1 MCKRRKHMTLSE
13 KICQDIN
20 RKFYFDDFVLN
31 NLYYW
36 KDGIKMEICDGL
48 IEFEDRYIIIQI
60 KERDSQESTNNQ
72 KWLERKV
79 YKKATSQIKDT
90 IEIIKMTDNLIVED
104 LYGQQVNID
113 KTKSILPIIVFKN
126 DEITE
131 YKRVY
136 HSSTKNININI
147 FSENDYK
154 TMMEKI
160 EVPCEIIDY
169 LMLRQELFQHSNF
182 NVILD
187 DSENGYFMMANIEN
201 ELDVAEYF
209 LMKTIKDK
217 PYNKLDVKNF
227 LGIIQKY
234 NLKRINQTQD
244 YKQILY
250 RMLRFDRFGAS
261 YFMQRWNNC
270 WDLSKKRIFNCQQI
284 IVGQNISERF
294 GFLFISAK
302 KDDVKDNNKFYSHLT
317 NLFIQKYQLQTAIA
331 IISYYEGNNN
341 YLVNWL
347 FMSKPFENDEELQ
360 KVLDNND
367 LWKHT
372 KQVDSN

>member
-1 MCKRRKHMTLSE
+1 MTLSE

-20 RKFYFDDFVLN
+20 RKFYFDDFVLT
-31 NLYYW
+31 NLYYV

-60 KERDSQESTNNQ
+60 KERNSQENTNNQ
-72 KWLERKV
+72 KWLDRKV

-90 IEIIKMTDNLIVED
+90 IDIISQTDNLIVQD
-104 LYGQQVNID
+104 LYGQQVDID

-126 DEITE
+126 EEILD
-131 YKRVY
+131 YQRVY

-147 FSENDYK
+147 FSEKDYE

-169 LMLRQELFQHSNF
+169 LLLRQDLFQHSNF
-182 NVILD
+182 NMILD
-187 DSENGYFMMANIEN
+187 DSETGYFMMANIEN
-201 ELDVAEYF
+201 ELDLANYF

-217 PYNKLDVKNF
+217 SFNELDIKNF

-234 NLKRINQTQD
+234 NLKRLDQNQD

-250 RMLRFDRFGAS
+250 RMLRFDRFGAT

-270 WDLSKKRIFNCQQI
+270 WDLSKKGIINCQQH
-284 IVGQNISERF
+284 IVGQNKHEKF
-294 GFLFISAK
+294 GFLFISTK
-302 KDDVKDNNKFYSHLT
+302 KGDIKDNNDFYAHLT
-317 NLFIQKYQLQTAIA
+317 RLFIQKYKLETAIT
-331 IISYYEGNNN
+331 IICYYEGEHN

-360 KVLDNND
+360 RSLNEND

>member
-1 MCKRRKHMTLSE
+1 MTLSE

-113 KTKSILPIIVFKN
+113 KTKSFLPIIVFKN

-234 NLKRINQTQD
+234 
-244 YKQILY
+244 
-250 RMLRFDRFGAS
+250 
-261 YFMQRWNNC
+261 
-270 WDLSKKRIFNCQQI
+270 
-284 IVGQNISERF
+284 
-294 GFLFISAK
+294 
-302 KDDVKDNNKFYSHLT
+302 
-317 NLFIQKYQLQTAIA
+317 QLQTAIT

-372 KQVDSN
+372 KQVDSNWQQMYQF

>member
-1 MCKRRKHMTLSE
+1 MTLSE

-270 WDLSKKRIFNCQQI
+270 WDLSKKGIFNCQQI
-284 IVGQNISERF
+284 IVGQKISERF

-347 FMSKPFENDEELQ
+347 FMSKPFENDKELQ